1 MNGRLLT
8 SALVACL
15 SLAATGCIITT
26 NDDDATLT
34 IVNESSYV
42 VEQIYL
48 TDVGD
53 PSWGSDLL
61 RGDVLF
67 PNETFTL
74 GVTCDYYD
82 ALIID
87 DTDVRCEVYNLD
99 LCLNDS
105 TWVFRN
111 STCTVFNAAA
121 KARAE
126 AEAAK
131 TETGATAN

>member
-1 MNGRLLT
+1 MMNTRLLVPALA
-8 SALVACL
+8 ALVSL
-15 SLAATGCIITT
+15 SAVGCVITT
-26 NDDDATLT
+26 DDDATFT

-42 VEQIYL
+42 IEEIYL

-53 PSWGSDLL
+53 PTWGSNQL

-67 PNETFTL
+67 PNETFTF
-74 GVTCDYYD
+74 GVNCDYYD

-87 DTDVRCEVYNLD
+87 EDGVRCEVFNLD

-105 TWVFRN
+105 TWYFRN
-111 STCTVFNAAA
+111 NTCTVFNAAA

-131 TETGATAN
+131 ATTATTN